1 MLQTTS
7 PKLPWIIEQRCKAH
21 REKAEDLVKKRRSSS
36 NFSVFLG
43 DPSEII
49 RKQNHFGMILNVY
62 TPGFLTWFIT
72 TEIVPFLLL
81 KPGFLLITMFLS
93 EMGSD
98 PSTLMMHWM
107 HICVS
112 AAWCF
117 GYGTNEECPT
127 VMLTSVPA
135 PKSLMIFWAIFWP
148 RTFWRCDSAYSTSKK
163 TL

>member
-49 RKQNHFGMILNVY
+49 RNQNHFGMILNVY

-112 AAWCF
+112 AA
-117 GYGTNEECPT
+117 
-127 VMLTSVPA
+127 
-135 PKSLMIFWAIFWP
+135 
-148 RTFWRCDSAYSTSKK
+148 
-163 TL
+163 